1 MRWVS
6 FSRVSMQRVGVLLA
20 ITAAAS
26 ESRATTLE
34 GISRSYADLLRRLV
48 PVSGDREDVVLRYI
62 AEQRLWKRYP
72 ELHDGST
79 ARRMDRVSRVEFQ
92 DVCLSDPDVP
102 SPTGAIT
109 NEVID
114 EPPQLAAS
122 LQLVREKN
130 YTLTDRGR
138 ALQRAARPA
147 IKALQEGALD
157 PNPFLLTAGSR
168 GLMLYA
174 LLDADADFM
183 RAIYRIV
190 LQELGSEFTRPTF
203 GERLPE
209 ACLALRSEWIPKAR
223 TAALQNKLVRLEKLA
238 ALIARPVKEQRTWG
252 GGRPRDQTGTL
263 RIEPYIDLG
272 LITRPSRSKYDYR
285 LSGGQRGFF
294 ESLAAADDADS
305 FLDEDL
311 FRSFLLAKDDRHEP
325 ERVSGDDIW
334 IRIRDAYAEMKS
346 GLGYESFR
354 EVVLLAIARL
364 LDEDHGMYFEVGDG
378 IRAIRARQ
386 KDDPRAVR
394 FGVAR
399 GGGLTYMKIID
410 ARTSR

>member
-1 MRWVS
+1 
-6 FSRVSMQRVGVLLA
+6 MQRLGVLLA

-48 PVSGDREDVVLRYI
+48 PASDDREELVLRYV

-72 ELHDGST
+72 ELHDGSK
-79 ARRMDRVSRVEFQ
+79 ARRSDTTLRVEFQ
-92 DVCLSDPDVP
+92 DVCLSDPGVP

-147 IKALQEGALD
+147 ITALQEGGLD
-157 PNPFLLTAGSR
+157 PNPFLLTPGSR
-168 GLMLYA
+168 GLLLYA

-183 RAIYRIV
+183 RAIYRLV
-190 LQELGSEFTRPTF
+190 LPELGSEFTRPTF

-209 ACLALRSEWIPKAR
+209 ACLALRSEWIPRAR

-238 ALIARPVKEQRTWG
+238 ALIARPVTEQRTWG

-263 RIEPYIDLG
+263 RIEPYVDLG

-285 LSGGQRGFF
+285 LTDGQRSFF
-294 ESLAAADDADS
+294 ESLVASDDADS
-305 FLDEDL
+305 FLDEAL
-311 FRSFLLAKDDRHEP
+311 FRSFLHVQAGGRDP
-325 ERVSGDDIW
+325 ERLSGDDVW
-334 IRIRDAYAEMKS
+334 ARIRDAYSEMKS

-364 LDEDHGMYFEVGDG
+364 LDEDKGMYFEVADG

-386 KDDPRAVR
+386 KSDPKAVR

-399 GGGLTYMKIID
+399 GGALTYMKIMD
-410 ARTSR
+410 ERARR

>member
-20 ITAAAS
+20 IAAAAS

-34 GISRSYADLLRRLV
+34 GISRSYADLLRKLV
-48 PVSGDREDVVLRYI
+48 PVSCEREELVLRYI

-72 ELHDGST
+72 ELHDGT
-79 ARRMDRVSRVEFQ
+79 RARMRDRMSRVEFQ
-92 DVCLSDPDVP
+92 DICLADPDVP

-138 ALQRAARPA
+138 ALARAAGPA
-147 IKALQEGALD
+147 ITALQQGELD
-157 PNPFLLTAGSR
+157 LNPFVLAPGSR
-168 GLMLYA
+168 GLLLYA

-190 LQELGSEFTRPTF
+190 LRELGSEFTRPTF
-203 GERLPE
+203 GEWLPE
-209 ACLALRSEWIPKAR
+209 ACLALRSEWIPNAR
-223 TAALQNKLVRLEKLA
+223 TAALQNKLARLEKLA
-238 ALIARPVKEQRTWG
+238 ALIARPVTEQRTWG

-263 RIEPYIDLG
+263 RIEPYVDLG
-272 LITRPSRSKYDYR
+272 LIARPSRSKYNYR
-285 LSGGQRGFF
+285 LSDGQHGFF
-294 ESLAAADDADS
+294 ENLVAADDADS
-305 FLDEDL
+305 FLDEAL
-311 FRSFLLAKDDRHEP
+311 FRSFVQAQEGGREP
-325 ERVSGDDIW
+325 ERLSGDDVW
-334 IRIRDAYAEMKS
+334 TRIRDAYAEMKS

-364 LDEDHGMYFEVGDG
+364 LDEDQGMYFEVGDG

-386 KDDPRAVR
+386 KEDPKAVR

-399 GGGLTYMKIID
+399 GGALTYMKVID
-410 ARTSR
+410 GRTSR

>member
-1 MRWVS
+1 
-6 FSRVSMQRVGVLLA
+6 MQRVGVLLA

-34 GISRSYADLLRRLV
+34 GLSRSYADLLRRLLS
-48 PVSGDREDVVLRYI
+48 VSGDREELVLRYI

-72 ELHDGST
+72 ELHNGGNT
-79 ARRMDRVSRVEFQ
+79 RRVHTVARVEFQ
-92 DVCLSDPDVP
+92 DICLAEPNVP

-122 LQLVREKN
+122 LRLVREKN

-138 ALQRAARPA
+138 ALERAAGPA
-147 IKALQEGALD
+147 ITALRQGELD
-157 PNPFLLTAGSR
+157 PNPFVLTRGSR
-168 GLMLYA
+168 GFLLYT

-190 LQELGSEFTRPTF
+190 LKELGAEFTRPTF
-203 GERLPE
+203 GEQLPG
-209 ACLALRSEWIPKAR
+209 ACLALRSEWIRKAR
-223 TAALQNKLVRLEKLA
+223 TAALQSKLARLEKLA
-238 ALIARPVKEQRTWG
+238 ALIARPVAEQRTWG

-263 RIEPYIDLG
+263 RLEPYVDLG
-272 LITRPSRSKYDYR
+272 LITRPSRAKYHYR
-285 LSGGQRGFF
+285 LTDGQRRFF
-294 ESLAAADDADS
+294 EGFVAADDTES
-305 FLDEDL
+305 FLDEGL
-311 FRSFLLAKDDRHEP
+311 FRSFLRSDDGAREP
-325 ERVSGDDIW
+325 ERLRSDDVW
-334 IRIRDAYAEMKS
+334 IRIRDAYSEMKS

-364 LDEDHGMYFEVGDG
+364 LDEDESVYFEVGDG
-378 IRAIRARQ
+378 IRAIRARR
-386 KDDPRAVR
+386 KTDPKGVR

-399 GGGLTYMKIID
+399 GGVLTYMKIVNG
-410 ARTSR
+410 RTRR